1 MTSRQALS
9 TIAPEES
16 IAPGRPQDVA
26 IVGGGI
32 LGMTL
37 ALRLHDHGVRVTL
50 IEAAPVTG
58 GLTQSQT
65 LGGFT
70 WDRFYHVI
78 LLSDLYLR
86 DLLGDLGLAHLMRW
100 GTTRTGFYIGG
111 TLYSLSD
118 AREFVRFPPLSV
130 GDKVRL
136 AATILYASR
145 IKNWRRLER
154 IPVAEW
160 LRRLSGERTF
170 DRVWLPLLRS
180 KLGENYRRAS
190 AAFIWA
196 IIARMY
202 AARRSR
208 LKREMFGYV
217 EGGYNT
223 ILHAFRARLDRL
235 GVRTLAGHPVTRV
248 RDLGD
253 QVEVCLAGAGP
264 YAFDRVVLTVPCGQV
279 LALCPDLSTSEHERL
294 SSVVYQG
301 IVCASLLLRKPLAGF
316 YITNITDSWVPFTAV
331 IEMSA
336 LVDPATF
343 GGNALVYL
351 PRYLTQDD
359 SFWQKTDAEI
369 RETFVAAL
377 ERMYPNFDRS
387 DVLAFQ
393 VARVREMLAVST
405 LHYSERSRPSLRT
418 SLPNVYVVNSAQ
430 IANGTLNVNETV
442 ALANSSAHELRSLFQ
457 AEAPDTRRLRQA

>member
-1 MTSRQALS
+1 
-9 TIAPEES
+9 
-16 IAPGRPQDVA
+16 
-26 IVGGGI
+26 
-32 LGMTL
+32 MTL
-37 ALRLHDHGVRVTL
+37 ALRLRQQGSDVTL

-58 GLTQSQT
+58 GLVQSQT

-78 LLSDLYLR
+78 LLSDQHLR
-86 DLLGDLGLAHLMRW
+86 ELLTELGLTERMRW

-111 TLYSLSD
+111 KLYSLSD
-118 AREFVRFPPLSV
+118 AREFLRFPPLSAT
-130 GDKVRL
+130 DKIRL

-145 IKNWRRLER
+145 ITNWRRLER
-154 IPVAEW
+154 IPVAQW

-170 DRVWLPLLRS
+170 NTVWLPLLRS

-217 EGGYNT
+217 EGGYGT
-223 ILHAFRARLDRL
+223 ILDAFRRRLDQL
-235 GVRTLAGHPVTRV
+235 GVVTLTGQPVTTV
-248 RDLGD
+248 RDVGNG
-253 QVEVCLAGAGP
+253 VEVCLAGGRA
-264 YAFDRVVLTVPCGQV
+264 YTFDKVVLTVPCGQV
-279 LALCPDLSTSEHERL
+279 LALCPDLSAGERERL
-294 SSVVYQG
+294 SSVLYQG
-301 IVCASLLLRKPLAGF
+301 IVCPSLLLRKPLADF
-316 YITNITDSWVPFTAV
+316 YITNITDSWVPFTGV

-336 LVDPATF
+336 LVDRNTF

-351 PRYLTQDD
+351 PKYLTQDD
-359 SFWQKTDAEI
+359 SFWQKTDAQI
-369 RETFVAAL
+369 REVFVAAL
-377 ERMYPNFDRS
+377 QRVYPNFDPS

-405 LHYSERSRPSLRT
+405 LNYSERSRPPLRT
-418 SLPNVYVVNSAQ
+418 SLPNVYIANSAQ

-442 ALANSSAHELRSLFQ
+442 ALANASADQLRSLLVAETRQSLQQMQ
-457 AEAPDTRRLRQA
+457 A